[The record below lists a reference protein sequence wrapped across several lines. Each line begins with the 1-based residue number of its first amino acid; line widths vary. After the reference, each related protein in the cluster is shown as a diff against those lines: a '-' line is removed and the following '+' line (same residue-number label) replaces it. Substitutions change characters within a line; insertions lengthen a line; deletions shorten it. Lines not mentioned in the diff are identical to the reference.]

1 MGSQI
6 AKEMK
11 TNMAEN
17 QKSMIQAQ
25 RELML
30 KQRQLQLAV
39 EFSRGKERF
48 YWYSVFYAGVLI
60 GTVAGLLH
68 GNKKLLL
75 PCYPISFMW
84 AYQYD
89 LYYGNKQE
97 RIRKMAEEMIA
108 SEPER
113 FWLPV
118 NNLLISQEEY
128 NAIFNGSQTK
138 VNHTGNRE

>member
-11 TNMAEN
+11 VNMAEN

-60 GTVAGLLH
+60 GTIAGLMH
-68 GNKKLLL
+68 GSKKLLI

-89 LYYGNKQE
+89 LYYGNKQD
-97 RIRKMAEEMIA
+97 RIRKMAEDLIA
-108 SEPER
+108 NEPER
-113 FWLPV
+113 FWLPI
-118 NNLLISQEEY
+118 NNLLISKEDY
-128 NAIFNGSQTK
+128 DAIFSKDKTQASSPRK
-138 VNHTGNRE
+138 